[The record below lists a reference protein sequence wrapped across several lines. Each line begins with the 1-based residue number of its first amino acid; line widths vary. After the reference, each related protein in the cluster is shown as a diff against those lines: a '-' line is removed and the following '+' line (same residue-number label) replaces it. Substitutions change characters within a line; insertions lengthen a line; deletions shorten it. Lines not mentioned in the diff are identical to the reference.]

1 MHVHQLP
8 LSEITSCECMI
19 LQLYAYL
26 SRISSPIAVRQIGVG
41 KACSYPARQ
50 MQCISIEWQC
60 LSSLGTS
67 PLLRVTR
74 TAHHNLVSDTPE
86 GGVSGRRSDADV
98 SIVAHTNSLKAT
110 PNRTCLGACVG
121 ACCASKLAPELL
133 HSKLLK
139 RSFVGQ
145 PLRHTAGV

>member
-8 LSEITSCECMI
+8 LSERTGCECMI
-19 LQLYAYL
+19 LQICAYL

-41 KACSYPARQ
+41 KAYSYPARQ

-74 TAHHNLVSDTPE
+74 TVHPNLVSDTPE
-86 GGVSGRRSDADV
+86 GRVSGHRSDAEV
-98 SIVAHTNSLKAT
+98 STVAHTNSLKAT

-121 ACCASKLAPELL
+121 ACFASELAPELL
-133 HSKLLK
+133 HLK
-139 RSFVGQ
+139 HLEGSFVGQ
-145 PLRHTAGV
+145 PLRHTVGA